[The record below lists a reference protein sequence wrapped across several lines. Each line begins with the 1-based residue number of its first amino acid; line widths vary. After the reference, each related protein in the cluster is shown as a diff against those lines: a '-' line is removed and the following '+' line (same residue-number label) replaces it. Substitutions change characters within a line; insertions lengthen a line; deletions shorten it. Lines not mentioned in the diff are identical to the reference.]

1 MVKKPISE
9 ASDPLAVGSYSC
21 NTVGATPEMREH
33 LAESLDEALYFAGEA
48 TESDYFGTAHGA
60 YLSGMRAASEMR
72 S

>member
-1 MVKKPISE
+1 
-9 ASDPLAVGSYSC
+9 
-21 NTVGATPEMREH
+21 MREH